1 MCVLT
6 VLRENWHEL
15 VRKSID
21 LNREINR
28 TWLILGMGLDIATHT
43 NRNLI
48 VFVFQIGPFL
58 AFTKATFYEETQ
70 ICQYRVTFDIIIKV
84 DNY

>member
-21 LNREINR
+21 SNREFNR
-28 TWLILGMGLDIATHT
+28 TWLILGIGVRY
-43 NRNLI
+43 RNILSSLKK
-48 VFVFQIGPFL
+48 FKFL
-58 AFTKATFYEETQ
+58 H
-70 ICQYRVTFDIIIKV
+70 
-84 DNY
+84 